1 MGRVIKKAA
10 VIGAGVMGSGI
21 AAHLANAGIETYLLD
36 IVLPELPKDLAAK
49 GVELDSPMHRNYLA
63 IKGIEKQVKSKL
75 CGFQDKRDS
84 QLVFP
89 GNLEDDVKILGEV
102 DWVIEAVTENPKV
115 KESVFSKV
123 DAHRKDSCI
132 VSSNTSGIPLQVLTA
147 GRSESFC
154 ENFLITH
161 FFNPPRFMHLLELV
175 KGEKTSPE
183 LYEFICKFASQKLGK
198 GVVHCKDTPNF
209 IANRIGCYDL
219 ISAVKAMLE
228 TGLSIEEVDALAG
241 PLIGRPK
248 SAVFR
253 LLDMVGIDV
262 IAFVVQN
269 LSQLEGGTY
278 QLPKFIGGMVQKGLL
293 GSKVGK
299 GFYQK
304 VQDGKARRID
314 VIDLDTLEYRE
325 QTKPEFDFMKDV
337 KKIYSPLSRVQ
348 ALLALNNS
356 ASDFL
361 WKTLSETL
369 VYAAE
374 KVPEISDSIYDVDNA
389 LKWGFNHEYGPF
401 ELWDALGV
409 SNVCERLE
417 SEGRKVPKLIHKL
430 REKGVSFYLVNNGRR
445 QVYCPIAND
454 YIDMPTDDNRLDLQL
469 LKSVGRVA
477 GDEQYSLLDAGNG
490 VAVLEMHGKRN
501 TLNMRQVVSITA
513 AVSKCELDFEAL
525 VIATEQNDFSVG
537 ADLKEMI
544 GAAMSGQLD
553 EFRKAIERFQEMS
566 MTIKHSSIPVVAAP
580 RAFTFGGGC
589 EISMHADAMQVSA
602 ETYMGLV
609 ECGVGLLP
617 AGGGL
622 KELALRASRQAGK
635 DGDLFPILNEA
646 FETVALAKVSGSG
659 RELLR
664 NPLSR
669 ASDGHSMNNDYQI
682 QQAVSRAKLLA
693 SQGYRPDQR
702 DELIRIGGKKVLA
715 EFKARLMIMKTGG
728 YISEHDSVIAEKV
741 AYVLCG
747 GDLDSHSM
755 VTADYLLK
763 LEREAFYEL
772 LQMPKTQERI
782 QYTLANGKPL
792 RN

>member
-1 MGRVIKKAA
+1 MGRVIKRAA

-36 IVLPELPKDLAAK
+36 IVLADLPKDLAAK
-49 GVELDSPMHRNYLA
+49 GVDLKSPLHRNYLA
-63 IKGIEKQVKSKL
+63 SKGIQNQVKSRL
-75 CGFQDKRDS
+75 CGFQDKKDS
-84 QLVFP
+84 ALLIP
-89 GNLEDDVKILGEV
+89 GNLEDDLEVLAEV

-123 DAHRKDSCI
+123 DAQRKDDCI
-132 VSSNTSGIPLQVLTA
+132 VSSNTSGIPLEVLTA

-175 KGEKTSPE
+175 KGDKTSVE
-183 LYEFICKFASQKLGK
+183 VYEFMCKFAAQNLGK

-219 ISAVKAMLE
+219 ISAVKAMLD
-228 TGLSIEEVDALAG
+228 TGLSIEEVDVLAG

-293 GSKVGK
+293 GAKVGK
-299 GFYQK
+299 GFYTK
-304 VQDGKARRID
+304 VQDGKKRRID
-314 VIDLDTLEYRE
+314 VLDLETLEYRE
-325 QTKPEFDFMKDV
+325 QNKASFDFLKDI
-337 KKIYSPLSRVQ
+337 KKIYDPLSRVQ
-348 ALLALNNS
+348 ALLALNNP
-356 ASDFL
+356 AGDFL

-401 ELWDALGV
+401 ELWDALGI
-409 SNVCERLE
+409 SNVCDRLE
-417 SEGRKVPKLIHKL
+417 KEGRTVPELIHRL
-430 REKGVSFYLVNNGRR
+430 REKGVTFYIVNNGRR
-445 QVYCPIAND
+445 QVFCPIVGD
-454 YIDMPTDDNRLDLQL
+454 YIDMPVDEKQLDLSL
-469 LKSVGRVA
+469 LKSAGRVA
-477 GDEQYSLLDAGNG
+477 GDEQFSLLDAGSG

-501 TLNMRQVVSITA
+501 TLNMRQVTSITET
-513 AVSKCELDFEAL
+513 VKSCEAQFDAL

-544 GAAMSGQLD
+544 GAAMSGKLD
-553 EFRKAIERFQEMS
+553 EFRAAIERFQEMS

-589 EISMHADAMQVSA
+589 EVSMHADAMQLSA

-622 KELALRASRQAGK
+622 KELALRASREAGK

-646 FETVALAKVSGSG
+646 FETVAMAKVSGSG
-659 RELLR
+659 RELLT

-669 ASDGHSMNNDYQI
+669 QSDGLSMNNDYQI
-682 QQAVSRAKLLA
+682 KQAVSRAKLLA
-693 SQGYRPDQR
+693 NQGYRPESR
-702 DELIRIGGKKVLA
+702 KELIRIGGRKVLA
-715 EFKARLMIMKTGG
+715 EFQARLMIMKTSG
-728 YISEHDSVIAEKV
+728 YISEHDSIIAEKV

-747 GDLDSHSM
+747 GDLDSNS
-755 VTADYLLK
+755 VVSADYLLK

-772 LQMPKTQERI
+772 LNMPKTQERI